1 LPKARYPQAP
11 RPYFGGMTILH
22 KILAAVSILVIGSTT
37 LTGCT
42 AEDASSLEAFPNS
55 MGASS
60 TDAEDVPGL
69 PEKNIDQWVMPLD
82 QYSTISNDRA
92 SVYAENLLVQPCM
105 EAAGFSWTVPWRDV
119 HRTDGPSWS
128 AAGSRITNLDLA
140 MKWGYHLAPA
150 TDASFAANKAFFDE
164 KSSISAA
171 EDRAFTKCLLAARK
185 VLPLLPGSTQVPSS
199 YVMAAWQGAMKEAPV
214 VAAAA
219 RWRECMIPAGIP
231 DLPESPRY
239 MPSPSVVQ
247 RFNITFEK
255 STEPPTVSE
264 DEIAL
269 ATQDETCSRSSLYA
283 KTFYD
288 TEWDRQM
295 KLVAQNADALERA
308 KVMLAKH
315 DAAVAKVISSH
326 APNH

>member
-1 LPKARYPQAP
+1 LPKVGRPQAP
-11 RPYFGGMTILH
+11 RPYFDGMTILH
-22 KILAAVSILVIGSTT
+22 KILAAVSILVIGSAS

-42 AEDASSLEAFPNS
+42 ADASALEAFPNAAD
-55 MGASS
+55 ASS
-60 TDAEDVPGL
+60 KVAEDVPGL

-82 QYSTISNDRA
+82 QYSMSGDKA
-92 SVYAENLLVQPCM
+92 SVYAEDLLIQPCM
-105 EAAGFSWTVPWRDV
+105 EAAGFSWTVPWRDL
-119 HRTDGPSWS
+119 HGTNGPSWS
-128 AAGSRITNLDLA
+128 AAGLRISNPDLA

-150 TDASFAANKAFFDE
+150 IDASFAANRAFFDE

-171 EDRAFTKCLLAARK
+171 EGRAFDKCLLAARK
-185 VLPLLPGSTQVPSS
+185 VLPVLPGSTQVASG
-199 YVMAAWQGAMKEAPV
+199 YVMAAWEGAMKEAPV

-231 DLPESPRY
+231 DLPESPRD
-239 MPSPSVVQ
+239 MPSASIVQ
-247 RFNITFEK
+247 RFTITFVT

-269 ATQDETCSRSSLYA
+269 ATQDENCQISSLYA

-288 TEWDRQM
+288 AEWDRQV
-295 KLVAQNADALERA
+295 KLVAQNADTLERV
-308 KVMLAKH
+308 KVLMTKH
-315 DAAVAKVISSH
+315 DAAVAEVISSH

>member
-1 LPKARYPQAP
+1 
-11 RPYFGGMTILH
+11 MTILH

-42 AEDASSLEAFPNS
+42 ADDTSGPSLEAFPNAT
-55 MGASS
+55 GASS
-60 TDAEDVPGL
+60 ADVDDVPGL

-82 QYSTISNDRA
+82 QYSTISDDKA

-105 EAAGFSWTVPWRDV
+105 EAAGFSWNVPWRDL
-119 HRTDGPSWS
+119 HATDGPSWS
-128 AAGSRITNLDLA
+128 AAGSRISNLDLA
-140 MKWGYHLAPA
+140 QKWGYHLAPA
-150 TDASFAANKAFFDE
+150 TDASFTANRAFFDE
-164 KSSISAA
+164 KSSIGAA
-171 EDRAFTKCLLAARK
+171 EDRAFTKCILAARK
-185 VLPLLPGSTQVPSS
+185 VLPLLPGSTQVASG
-199 YVMAAWQGAMKEAPV
+199 YVMAAWQGAMKEAAV

-231 DLPESPRY
+231 DLPEIPGE

-247 RFNITFEK
+247 RFTITFVK

-264 DEIAL
+264 GEIAL
-269 ATQDETCSRSSLYA
+269 ATQDENCLRSSRYS

-288 TEWDRQM
+288 AEWDRQV
-295 KLVAQNADALERA
+295 KLAAQNADALERV

-315 DAAVAKVISSH
+315 DAAVAEVISSH

>member
-1 LPKARYPQAP
+1 
-11 RPYFGGMTILH
+11 MTILH

-42 AEDASSLEAFPNS
+42 ADEASGLEAFPNA
-55 MGASS
+55 MGSSS

-82 QYSTISNDRA
+82 QYSMSGDKA
-92 SVYAENLLVQPCM
+92 SVYAEDLLIQPCM
-105 EAAGFSWTVPWRDV
+105 EAAGFSWNVPWRDL
-119 HRTDGPSWS
+119 HGTDGPSWS
-128 AAGSRITNLDLA
+128 AAGNRITNLDLA
-140 MKWGYHLAPA
+140 MKWGYHPAPA
-150 TDASFAANKAFFDE
+150 TDASFGAYKAFFEE
-164 KSSISAA
+164 KSSIGAA
-171 EDRAFTKCLLAARK
+171 EQKAFTKCLLAARK
-185 VLPLLPGSTQVPSS
+185 VLPLLPGSTQVANG
-199 YVMAAWQGAMKEAPV
+199 YVVAAWEGAISEATV

-288 TEWDRQM
+288 AEWDRQV
-295 KLVAQNADALERA
+295 KLVAQNADALERV
-308 KVMLAKH
+308 KVLMTKH
-315 DAAVAKVISSH
+315 DAAVAEVISSH